1 MNLVLCASF
10 IPLLVSTTASGRRS
24 MMTTS
29 SSSCKMAV
37 FSDIDGTLVHYPKHL
52 MQQGNNSGD
61 DGEDTHY
68 DDNNSDLLYLPPSKS
83 GQRGVISFKT
93 LRLCQQLRNEGVPFV
108 LVTGAR
114 STTLFQRL
122 PYLPR
127 ADAYVSESGGRI
139 FYPHSSITD
148 LVDGMVDGVL
158 VQPQPYEGCPSSHLE
173 PFTLVEDLLWR
184 DEISNFEC
192 AGTDGYSKLAPRAG
206 SDGFSTLTPPI
217 PIEQRSGKLWAHAR
231 SLQKQGFF
239 LDSSGYATAFRINRK
254 HQEDDLA
261 STFDEFLHRCNN
273 RDGVPDELGCST
285 NLGCVDF
292 YPKMSGKK
300 NVCDYILRNF
310 FPGGRD
316 NDEFISLKSHACC
329 LCDDDNDVEMA
340 LACRNAYL
348 PSVTSESMRKL
359 ASENRNVIVTETEGR
374 IESLAT
380 EAALEMILN
389 DVKSNNV

>member
-1 MNLVLCASF
+1 MNFLLCASF
-10 IPLLVSTTASGRRS
+10 IPLLASTTASGRRS
-24 MMTTS
+24 MMTT
-29 SSSCKMAV
+29 SCKMAV

-52 MQQGNNSGD
+52 MQQGSGD
-61 DGEDTHY
+61 NGEDTHHR
-68 DDNNSDLLYLPPSKS
+68 DADNNNDLLYLPPSKT

-139 FYPHSSITD
+139 FYPHSSVND
-148 LVDGMVDGVL
+148 MVDGMVDGVL
-158 VQPQPYEGCPSSHLE
+158 VHPQPCEGCPSSHLE

-184 DEISNFEC
+184 NEISNLEC
-192 AGTDGYSKLAPRAG
+192 AGTGGYSTLAPRAG

-261 STFDEFLHRCNN
+261 STFDEFLDKCNN
-273 RDGVPDELGCST
+273 REGVPEELGCST

-300 NVCDYILRNF
+300 NVCEYIFRKF
-310 FPGGRD
+310 FPCGNV
-316 NDEFISLKSHACC
+316 NDESISLKSHACC

-359 ASENRNVIVTETEGR
+359 ARENRNVIVTETEGR

-389 DVKSNNV
+389 DVINSNNV

>member
-1 MNLVLCASF
+1 MNLLCASF
-10 IPLLVSTTASGRRS
+10 IPLLVSTTASDCRS
-24 MMTTS
+24 SMTTS
-29 SSSCKMAV
+29 PSSSCKMAV
-37 FSDIDGTLVHYPKHL
+37 FSDIDGTLVHYPRAQHV
-52 MQQGNNSGD
+52 MQQDINTNTSND
-61 DGEDTHY
+61 
-68 DDNNSDLLYLPPSKS
+68 DLLYLPPSKT
-83 GQRGVISFKT
+83 GRRGVISSKT

-139 FYPHSSITD
+139 FYPNSSIND
-148 LVDGMVDGVL
+148 KVDGMVDGVL
-158 VQPQPYEGCPSSHLE
+158 VHPQPYEGCPSSDLE

-184 DEISNFEC
+184 NEISNLDC
-192 AGTDGYSKLAPRAG
+192 AGTDGYSILAPRAG

-217 PIEQRSGKLWAHAR
+217 PIDQRSGKLWAHAR
-231 SLQKQGFF
+231 ALQKKGFF

-254 HQEDDLA
+254 HQEDDIA
-261 STFDEFLHRCNN
+261 STFDAFLEQCNN
-273 RDGVPDELGCST
+273 REGIPDGLGCST

-300 NVCDYILRNF
+300 NVCDYLIR
-310 FPGGRD
+310 R
-316 NDEFISLKSHACC
+316 FIKTCSNCKDDSITLKSHACC

-340 LACRNAYL
+340 LACRTAYL
-348 PSVTSESMRKL
+348 PSVTSESMRRL
-359 ASENRNVIVTETEGR
+359 ANENRNVIVTETEER
-374 IESLAT
+374 KESHAT

-389 DVKSNNV
+389 DILKSNSI

>member
-1 MNLVLCASF
+1 M
-10 IPLLVSTTASGRRS
+10 
-24 MMTTS
+24 
-29 SSSCKMAV
+29 
-37 FSDIDGTLVHYPKHL
+37 FSDIDGTLVHYPKNL
-52 MQQGNNSGD
+52 MQQSSGDGDKAAHHVKDAGNND
-61 DGEDTHY
+61 
-68 DDNNSDLLYLPPSKS
+68 DDNLLYLPPSKT

-93 LRLCQQLRNEGVPFV
+93 LRLCQQIRNEGVPFV

-139 FYPHSSITD
+139 FYPHSLGND
-148 LVDGMVDGVL
+148 RVDGMVEGVL
-158 VQPQPYEGCPSSHLE
+158 VQPEPYEGCPSSHLE
-173 PFTLVEDLLWR
+173 PFTLVEDLDWR
-184 DEISNFEC
+184 NEVSNLEC
-192 AGTDGYSKLAPRAG
+192 AGTDGYSTLAPRAG

-217 PIEQRSGKLWAHAR
+217 PIEQRSGKLWEHAR
-231 SLQKQGFF
+231 SLQKEGFF

-261 STFDEFLHRCNN
+261 SNFDDFLHKCNN

-300 NVCDYILRNF
+300 NVCDYILRKF
-310 FPGGRD
+310 CSRGDGSD
-316 NDEFISLKSHACC
+316 KSISLKNNACC

-348 PSVTSESMRKL
+348 PSITSDSMRKI

-380 EAALEMILN
+380 EAALELILN
-389 DVKSNNV
+389 DLIKSNK